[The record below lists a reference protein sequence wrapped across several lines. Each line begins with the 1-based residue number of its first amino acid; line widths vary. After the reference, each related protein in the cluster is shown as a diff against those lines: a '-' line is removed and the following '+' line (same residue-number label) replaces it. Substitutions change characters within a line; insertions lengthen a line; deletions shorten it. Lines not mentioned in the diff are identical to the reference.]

1 MTFTTTTATAT
12 SRRTARRPLVAVA
25 GTVGALTLAA
35 GLGACGST
43 GTDTASTASGRRA
56 ATTTSV
62 PTTEAPVVV
71 TGAGPGSTTGG
82 GSGSASS
89 GTGHSTTPSG
99 PKPTIDSF
107 TTPEDIDCHNGSFQ
121 TFSASWTTTN
131 ATEVTISID
140 GPGVYATYPAD
151 GDTSLPFNC
160 SSPHTFLLTARGQ
173 DGQTATRSITLQP
186 RNVQAQGSDDEDA
199 LVRTTAKV
207 SAGSTGQGPA
217 GDAECEGYASQ
228 INALDDLAVTAGS
241 EAASDSAIV
250 ASNAVEDMAQDR
262 GCFIVYA

>member
-1 MTFTTTTATAT
+1 MTITTATT
-12 SRRTARRPLVAVA
+12 NRRTTRRTLVAVA

-43 GTDTASTASGRRA
+43 NDDATSAATGRRA

-71 TGAGPGSTTGG
+71 TGAGSGTSSNGG
-82 GSGSASS
+82 GSGSGSS

-99 PKPTIDSF
+99 PAPTIDSF
-107 TTPEDIDCHNGSFQ
+107 TTPEDIDCHNGNFQ
-121 TFSASWTTTN
+121 TFSASWTTTG

-173 DGQTATRSITLQP
+173 DGRTATRSITLQP

-228 INALDDLAVTAGS
+228 INALDDLAVTAGD

>member
-1 MTFTTTTATAT
+1 MTFTTTTATT
-12 SRRTARRPLVAVA
+12 RRTARRTLVAVA

-43 GTDTASTASGRRA
+43 GSTDATSAATGRRA

-71 TGAGPGSTTGG
+71 TGAGSGSSSTG
-82 GSGSASS
+82 GSGSS
-89 GTGHSTTPSG
+89 GTGHSSTPSG
-99 PKPTIDSF
+99 PKPSIDSF
-107 TTPEDIDCHNGSFQ
+107 TTPENIDCHNGNFQ
-121 TFSASWTTTN
+121 NFTATWTTTN

-151 GDTSLPFNC
+151 GETSLPFNC
-160 SSPHTFLLTARGQ
+160 SSSHTFLLTARGQ

-186 RNVQAQGSDDEDA
+186 RNVQAQGSDEDA

-217 GDAECEGYASQ
+217 GDSECEGYANQ
-228 INALDDLAVTAGS
+228 INALDDLAVTAGN
-241 EAASDSAIV
+241 EAASDAAIV